1 MTGELDGLTAID
13 RLRLYATDPDT
24 FSFDIDDAI
33 AAVEK
38 YEEVERRADLV
49 EQMAADLSEGF
60 EILGN
65 LIDSIQRHGNYSPES
80 TITFVDQARQCV
92 RAAILKA
99 RQTAAQPANQAEA
112 R

>member
-49 EQMAADLSEGF
+49 EPLVEALRFYSGIHEPGLSNPNEGPW
-60 EILGN
+60 GV
-65 LIDSIQRHGNYSPES
+65 YSTDFGERAR
-80 TITFVDQARQCV
+80 TALQAYE
-92 RAAILKA
+92 
-99 RQTAAQPANQAEA
+99 AAQSTQGQS
-112 R
+112 